1 MPNILSILEEDF
13 HKTGLQPGKADTQ
26 KFING
31 FAPQH
36 WHFGYNICLATVS
49 ILKNSQIIEKRPFGV
64 IGGEL
69 VKFQLKKKM
78 RPLQTQRPKTLLL
91 PHTFIS
97 VSLLLEGLKIVST
110 VLDYSRTSS
119 VSAFGKDNACSKR
132 KKTDLCG
139 LREKSDYRMILA
151 YRGKVP
157 VTVAVLWTQ
166 KSQ

>member
-1 MPNILSILEEDF
+1 MSF
-13 HKTGLQPGKADTQ
+13 VTQ
-26 KFING
+26 
-31 FAPQH
+31 
-36 WHFGYNICLATVS
+36 
-49 ILKNSQIIEKRPFGV
+49 
-64 IGGEL
+64 
-69 VKFQLKKKM
+69 
-78 RPLQTQRPKTLLL
+78 TLLTRDVSVFAYITKHQ